1 MHNRARPALVIFA
14 AMFALGMLVILFA
27 AVDKRQL
34 AEILKA
40 FRPVALLAAFGV
52 FLLSI
57 FLRGVRFRY
66 MMDGSGSTFTWLR
79 IAALHQFFF
88 TVVPFRLGELSFF
101 PLASRLSQGDF
112 TSSLPVLLSS
122 RLYDFLMLAIFA
134 VVAVLGLQLPDYA
147 PVFLAVSAVIFL
159 AAANTRFIFVVS
171 RWFFQQAHVLVK
183 LAVFNTIARRLDE
196 AGAWYEA
203 NEKSK
208 LAILGFTLAAWLA
221 AALGFY
227 LVFRSFSIELG
238 AYQVLFLFAG
248 MTFIGILGFFSVGS
262 IGVSELG
269 LTGLLMVLGF
279 QAQQALALGI
289 LARLTMLAVTLAA
302 TVLTEGIAWFRR

>member
-1 MHNRARPALVIFA
+1 MQNRTKPVLVIFA
-14 AMFALGMLVILFA
+14 TVFALGMLIVLFA
-27 AVDKRQL
+27 AVDKQQL
-34 AEILKA
+34 AEIVRA
-40 FRPVALLAAFGV
+40 FKPVALLAAFGL

-57 FLRGVRFRY
+57 FLRGARFRY
-66 MMDGSGSTFTWLR
+66 MMDGSGSMFTWWR

-112 TSSLPVLLSS
+112 SSSLPVLLNS
-122 RLYDFLMLAIFA
+122 RLFDFLMLAIFA
-134 VVAVLGLQLPDYA
+134 VVAVLGLKIPDYA
-147 PVFLAVSAVIFL
+147 LAFLAISAVIFL
-159 AAANTRFIFVVS
+159 AAANTQFIFVVS
-171 RWFFQQAHVLVK
+171 RWFFEQLHSVLK
-183 LAVFNTIARRLDE
+183 LEVLKTMGRRLDD
-196 AGAWYEA
+196 AGAWYKV

-208 LAILGFTLAAWLA
+208 IAILGITLMAWLA

-227 LVFRSFSIELG
+227 FVFRSFSIELG

-279 QAQQALALGI
+279 QAQHALALGI
-289 LARLTMLAVTLAA
+289 LTRLTMLAITLAA
-302 TVLTEGIAWFRR
+302 TVLMEGITWFRK